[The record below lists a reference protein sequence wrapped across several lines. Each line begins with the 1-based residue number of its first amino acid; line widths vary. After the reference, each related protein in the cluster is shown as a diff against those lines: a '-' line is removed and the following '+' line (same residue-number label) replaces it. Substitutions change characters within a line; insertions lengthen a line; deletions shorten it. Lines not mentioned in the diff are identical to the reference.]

1 MDWDEL
7 FKYKVDKNT
16 PLPTGESV
24 DTIADTIAKEEDDVL
39 HRMYSD

>member
-24 DTIADTIAKEEDDVL
+24 DTIAKEEDDVL